1 MALRRTALRC
11 SQYLSRT
18 ALVRPALA
26 ADASRQLTAIWGH
39 RGYARVNK
47 PSRNPSVNPK
57 FVLPDEYTK
66 EVFEALAANPEI
78 MQALHNV
85 IETLDKRGIKLDRE
99 PNVAEMWQ
107 IVKDKE
113 VIDAVKTCTTSI
125 FKTYVQYRKQP
136 NPKASI

>member
-18 ALVRPALA
+18 TVVRAPLA
-26 ADASRQLTAIWGH
+26 ANAPQQLRAIWGH
-39 RGYARVNK
+39 RGYARLGK
-47 PSRNPSVNPK
+47 PSRTLNVNPK
-57 FVLPDEYTK
+57 FVLPDEYTE
-66 EVFEALAANPEI
+66 EVFKALAGNPEI

-85 IETLDKRGIKLDRE
+85 IEILDKRGIKLDRE

-113 VIDAVKTCTTSI
+113 VIDSIKTRTTSI
-125 FKTYVQYRKQP
+125 CETYVQSRK
-136 NPKASI
+136 

>member
-1 MALRRTALRC
+1 MNA
-11 SQYLSRT
+11 
-18 ALVRPALA
+18 P
-26 ADASRQLTAIWGH
+26 RQLIAVWGH

-47 PSRNPSVNPK
+47 PSRTLNLNPK

-66 EVFEALAANPEI
+66 EVFEALAGNPEI

-113 VIDAVKTCTTSI
+113 VIDAIKARTISI
-125 FKTYVQYRKQP
+125 FETYVQYRKQQ